1 MALDPAPTQNRRS
14 EAPTANGVDTKYYY
28 CWFTKHLVPKKKHP
42 HYPSLKTQEL
52 TILNVQ
58 SSNSNFQK

>member
-42 HYPSLKTQEL
+42 HHPYLKTQEL
-52 TILNVQ
+52 TILNV
-58 SSNSNFQK
+58 